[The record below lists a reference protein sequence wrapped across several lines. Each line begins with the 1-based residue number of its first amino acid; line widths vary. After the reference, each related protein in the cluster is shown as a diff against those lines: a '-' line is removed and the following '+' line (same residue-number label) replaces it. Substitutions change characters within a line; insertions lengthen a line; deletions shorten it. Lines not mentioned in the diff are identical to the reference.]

1 MVTLSEP
8 SRELATRFV
17 SKVAFEE
24 RIVGARMT
32 PMAGVLQRP
41 IHGIEEAA
49 NFLQIE
55 TLEEVS
61 AAGPRASIPYIDPK
75 RLKEWVED
83 VFGDTEL
90 AQAMGVAIDEG
101 TNYVD
106 TVKPIKELMDQRLEQ
121 CKAVLR
127 QNSSN

>member
-17 SKVAFEE
+17 SKVVFEE

-61 AAGPRASIPYIDPK
+61 AAGPRASIPYIDP
-75 RLKEWVED
+75 RVLKTWVEE
-83 VFGDTEL
+83 VFADTEL
-90 AQAMGVAIDEG
+90 AQAIGAAIDEG
-101 TNYVD
+101 SNYVD
-106 TVKPIKELMDQRLEQ
+106 TMKPIKELMDQRLEQ
-121 CKAVLR
+121 CKAVLG
-127 QNSSN
+127 QNSGN